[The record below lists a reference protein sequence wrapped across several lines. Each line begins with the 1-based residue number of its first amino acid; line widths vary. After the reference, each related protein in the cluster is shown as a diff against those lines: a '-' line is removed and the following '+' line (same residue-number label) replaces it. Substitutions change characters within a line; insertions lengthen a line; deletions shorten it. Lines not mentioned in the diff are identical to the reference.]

1 MSRSAIPSNFITAG
15 EVSAKLEKLGFEVSA
30 ERILELSESGHLP
43 HWRWCF
49 DEAERYLYRF
59 PEIKDWFREHHLMH
73 VKGVPFPDLTV
84 LADPGGIGTPA
95 ERERVPECIRT
106 LWESLRVAP
115 VSRIPGVYFLISK
128 GEVVYVGQSVNVY
141 SRITS
146 HKSRDEYKRY
156 DEALFLPVPKSDLND
171 LEVALIHALKPRYNR
186 KSMTK
191 VEPDIIEKRLIQR
204 YERAAG
210 TPRAKYAKY
219 AE

>member
-1 MSRSAIPSNFITAG
+1 MSRSAIPSNFITAA

-73 VKGVPFPDLTV
+73 VKGVPFPDLH
-84 LADPGGIGTPA
+84 
-95 ERERVPECIRT
+95 RT
-106 LWESLRVAP
+106 LWEALRVAP
-115 VSRIPGVYFLISK
+115 GSRIPGVYFLISK

-186 KSMTK
+186 QSMTK